1 MIPIKGKVIIMM
13 SVIMVVIVFGV
24 VPIDADSVSVGKGD
38 VSKKQYKVEKP
49 KNLPDIL
56 DLSDDQIKRI
66 KQYRQQNIKDK
77 QRIDTTLKVKNK
89 ALQEELFK
97 SDSDSDKI
105 ESLKADIS
113 VLKEEKLNYK
123 IKTVKALRTVLD
135 PNQIQKLE
143 KLNKDYTKRPLQ
155 SPRLIKHK
163 NLDSVNQDENFER
176 SKKSKKSVDSV
187 KVKKPVD
194 SVKVKKPVDS
204 VKVKKPLDPV
214 KVKKPVAPKRII
226 KPALPDQTKK
236 VVRPVRVVK
245 EVKSDPKLRHPD
257 RRMDQ
262 SEKVKNSLESVNAN

>member
-13 SVIMVVIVFGV
+13 SVIMAVIVFGV

-77 QRIDTTLKVKNK
+77 QRIDTTLKAKNK

-123 IKTVKALRTVLD
+123 IKTVKALRKVLD

-143 KLNKDYTKRPLQ
+143 KLNKDYSKRPLQ

-176 SKKSKKSVDSV
+176 SKKSKKPVDSI

-194 SVKVKKPVDS
+194 SVKVKKPVD
-204 VKVKKPLDPV
+204 PV
-214 KVKKPVAPKRII
+214 KVKKPAAPKRTI
-226 KPALPDQTKK
+226 KTALPDQTKK

-257 RRMDQ
+257 RPMDQ
-262 SEKVKNSLESVNAN
+262 SKKVKNSLESVNSN